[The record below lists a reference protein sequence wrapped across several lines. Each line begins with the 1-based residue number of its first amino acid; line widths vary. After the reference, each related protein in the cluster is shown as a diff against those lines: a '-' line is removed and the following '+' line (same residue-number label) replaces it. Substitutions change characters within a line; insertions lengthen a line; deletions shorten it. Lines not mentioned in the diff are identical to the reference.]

1 MTIREL
7 LSGTRLR
14 AGVFLTIAAA
24 FTLTLV
30 THSEAQRSR
39 WQRGWRRSGDPR
51 NGVPNWENEAR
62 FKDDVFTFV
71 RVRFRDSGRW
81 GWDTDY
87 PDSDLNF
94 SYRLQQ
100 LTSLKVDPNGKI
112 LDLTDPEIFNYP
124 FIYMC
129 EPGGLMLSTEEEDC
143 LRRYLLNGGF
153 LMADDFWGTW
163 EWETFA
169 QAIRGVFPDRPI
181 QELSIDHEIFHTVYD
196 LKKKPQVP
204 NVGDGMAGRGMG
216 PGGTNISWERRSP
229 GSREVHYRV
238 LKDNE
243 DRVMAIFCHNTDLGD
258 GWEREGMYEWYFHE
272 YSEKQA
278 YPMGINIIVY
288 AMTH

>member
-1 MTIREL
+1 MIVKRGVPGVRSTVIAL
-7 LSGTRLR
+7 VI
-14 AGVFLTIAAA
+14 AGVVLTVAGSGWA
-24 FTLTLV
+24 
-30 THSEAQRSR
+30 
-39 WQRGWRRSGDPR
+39 QRGWQRRWHRRGGDPR
-51 NGVPNWENEAR
+51 NGVPEWKNEAN

-71 RVRFRDSGRW
+71 RVRFSDSGRW
-81 GWDTDY
+81 GWDTDH

-100 LTSLKVDPNGKI
+100 LTALKVDPNGKI

-129 EPGGLMLSTEEEDC
+129 EPGGLILSKEEEDC

-163 EWETFA
+163 EWESFA
-169 QAIRGVFPDRPI
+169 EAIRGVFPKRTP
-181 QELSIDHEIFHTVYD
+181 QELPLEHPIFHTVYD
-196 LKKKPQVP
+196 LQKKPQIP

-216 PGGTNISWERRSP
+216 PGGTHISWEHRSP
-229 GSREVHYRV
+229 GSREVHYKGLFDDDGR
-238 LKDNE
+238 L
-243 DRVMAIFCHNTDLGD
+243 MAIFCHNTDLGD

-278 YPMGINIIVY
+278 YPMGINIVVY